1 MDCIPERQKPEQPD
15 QLLEAEAPFHK
26 KISIREIKSVKT
38 NDKSAVNKESK
49 CPLRRRERLWMKICN
64 RTIDILAAAANVPQ
78 NTYPQKHTVPSASI
92 TFFAGTNQKDSRPT
106 TLAIEQYSRGMTKE
120 YHLGP
125 TKFYYLQREIILIN
139 LISNCPQ

>member
-1 MDCIPERQKPEQPD
+1 MKTKHEVATKMIMDCIPERQKPEQPD

-49 CPLRRRERLWMKICN
+49 CPLRRRERLWIKICN

-78 NTYPQKHTVPSASI
+78 NTQYHQPRSHSLPEQIKRTRVQQLWPSSSI
-92 TFFAGTNQKDSRPT
+92 
-106 TLAIEQYSRGMTKE
+106 
-120 YHLGP
+120 
-125 TKFYYLQREIILIN
+125 REE
-139 LISNCPQ
+139 